1 MTTPDR
7 GVIAVADLACGN
19 PGPMVGAPWA
29 RIGAKNAFCPES
41 TPGKFLRGCTPG
53 TRMTLHHHPDRV
65 ATSDF
70 ENSNFEFGL
79 AETPAPW
86 WGPLGAYR
94 GSIPA
99 GYGTGNSR
107 TRKFLRGCTPGTRM
121 TLHHHPDRVA
131 TSDFENSNF
140 EFGLAETPAP
150 WWGPLGAY
158 RGSIPA
164 GYGTGNSRTRKF
176 LRGCT
181 PGTRMTL
188 HHHPDRV
195 ATSDFENSNFEFG
208 LAETPAPWWGPLGA
222 YRGSIP
228 AGYGTGNSR
237 TRKFLRGCTP
247 GTRMTLHHHPDRV
260 ATSDFENS
268 NFEFGLAETPAPWW
282 GPLGAYRGSIPAGYG
297 TGNSRTRKFLRG
309 CTPGTRM
316 TLHHHPDR
324 VATSDFENSNFEFG
338 VWSTASITTCGNPA
352 PWWGP
357 LGVSGFA
364 RCGPN
369 SRVPL
374 ASADPA
380 VALPAVALVADA
392 ARWRRSALDARR
404 LLETV
409 TRAASTSVSLGPWPS
424 CDMLGMTA
432 ARAPRNTARREGPER
447 APFLLGSG

>member
-208 LAETPAPWWGPLGA
+208 LAETPAPWWGPH
-222 YRGSIP
+222 RGSIP

-237 TRKFLRGCTP
+237 TRKFLRGCT
-247 GTRMTLHHHPDRV
+247 RMTTQILIIQIQEFNRGRVDR
-260 ATSDFENS
+260 SS
-268 NFEFGLAETPAPWW
+268 PP
-282 GPLGAYRGSIPAGYG
+282 GPLVPFPA
-297 TGNSRTRKFLRG
+297 L
-309 CTPGTRM
+309 CPG
-316 TLHHHPDR
+316 
-324 VATSDFENSNFEFG
+324 
-338 VWSTASITTCGNPA
+338 
-352 PWWGP
+352 
-357 LGVSGFA
+357 
-364 RCGPN
+364 
-369 SRVPL
+369 PL
-374 ASADPA
+374 ASALRPGLEHLAGPMAPSPSGPA
-380 VALPAVALVADA
+380 QPASPGLCLCARDIRLV
-392 ARWRRSALDARR
+392 
-404 LLETV
+404 
-409 TRAASTSVSLGPWPS
+409 SVCAHSI
-424 CDMLGMTA
+424 
-432 ARAPRNTARREGPER
+432 PRTPPAWGGEGR
-447 APFLLGSG
+447 